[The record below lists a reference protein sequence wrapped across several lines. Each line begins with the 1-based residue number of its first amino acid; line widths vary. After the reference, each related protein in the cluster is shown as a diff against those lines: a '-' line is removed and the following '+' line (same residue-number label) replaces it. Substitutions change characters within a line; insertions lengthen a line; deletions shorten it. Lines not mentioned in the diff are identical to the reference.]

1 MFVHLHFTV
10 DKCAKCDVHALCV
23 RGRCKCMPGYI
34 GTGYQCVKGKIKV
47 KYNSMLTTCT
57 IQYLLA
63 SLSYFNH
70 PNSLQYVFLPFLQLT
85 YLFLKTKSAY
95 CIDGTV

>member
-1 MFVHLHFTV
+1 
-10 DKCAKCDVHALCV
+10 
-23 RGRCKCMPGYI
+23 
-34 GTGYQCVKGKIKV
+34 
-47 KYNSMLTTCT
+47 MLTTCT

-95 CIDGTV
+95 CIDGTVWEHFMVKIGIRFNSLQTKSWNSTNISPGLYNGLKGASDVVDFIW